1 MRNFVITIGRQTGSG
16 GREIA
21 ERLAR
26 RLGVVCYDKNAL
38 MELAQRTGGYE
49 EVQAFYEEQP
59 VNSLLYAIAMENF
72 EQNIGEKP
80 FGCIRNVCAK
90 EPCILL
96 GRCGNYIFR
105 VQQQGEQNTE
115 TYGQLCAG
123 QKESREGS
131 AGYG

>member
-72 EQNIGEKP
+72 EQNIGEKTVRMHP
-80 FGCIRNVCAK
+80 ER
-90 EPCILL
+90 L
-96 GRCGNYIFR
+96 R
-105 VQQQGEQNTE
+105 QGTVHPARKMRKL
-115 TYGQLCAG
+115 YLPG
-123 QKESREGS
+123 
-131 AGYG
+131 